1 MNNENTLTGVRYRKD
16 PNDIFYTPEK
26 LAKFL
31 IEMVNIEPNHVICD
45 PFKGKGAFF
54 NNFPVDNEK
63 HWFEI
68 AEGKD
73 FFENTK
79 LYDWIIS
86 NPPFSMTTKILEFTC
101 LYSKIG
107 FAYLLPSYQMSYFR
121 LKNIEKYGFYL
132 NKILYFQN
140 PKEWNIGFQ
149 MCFFIFTKQR
159 SESIKLFEESK
170 SIQSR
175 LF

>member
-1 MNNENTLTGVRYRKD
+1 MSKNSLIEIRNRKKANNL
-16 PNDIFYTPEK
+16 FYTPVD

-31 IEMVNIEPNHVICD
+31 IEQIDIEINDVLCD

-54 NNFPVDNEK
+54 DNFPIKNEK

-68 AEGKD
+68 KESKD
-73 FFENTK
+73 FFFNSIS
-79 LYDWIIS
+79 YDWIIS

-101 LYSKIG
+101 LYSKKG
-107 FAYLLPSYQMSYFR
+107 FAYLLPSYQMSYVR

-132 NKILYFQN
+132 NKIVFFKN

-149 MCFFIFTKQR
+149 MAFFIFTKQR
-159 SESIKLFEESK
+159 SDSIKLSEESK

>member
-1 MNNENTLTGVRYRKD
+1 MHQNTLNGIKLRSE
-16 PNDIFYTPEK
+16 PNNIFYTPIE

-31 IEMVNIEPNHVICD
+31 IEQIDIKKSQLLCD

-54 NNFPVDNEK
+54 DNFPKENEK

-73 FFENTK
+73 FFSNK
-79 LYDWIIS
+79 QSYDWIIS

-101 LYSKIG
+101 LYSKQG
-107 FAYLLPSYQMSYFR
+107 FAYLLPTYQISFNR
-121 LKNIEKYGFYL
+121 LKNIEKFGFYL
-132 NKILYFQN
+132 NKIVFFQN
-140 PKEWNIGFQ
+140 PKQWNIGFQ
-149 MCFFIFTKQR
+149 MGFFIFSRKR
-159 SESIKLFEESK
+159 SDSIKLSEESN